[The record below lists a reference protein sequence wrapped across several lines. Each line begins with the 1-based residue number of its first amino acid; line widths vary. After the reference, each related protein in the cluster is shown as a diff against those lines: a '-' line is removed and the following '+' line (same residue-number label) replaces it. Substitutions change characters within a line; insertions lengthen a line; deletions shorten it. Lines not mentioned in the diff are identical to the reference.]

1 MNRALFLSAVVAVIG
16 VPAGVA
22 TAETTPVVNLFTAPA
37 SVTFGERT
45 EIAGRVRPAVTGTTV
60 AVQRQAADGT
70 WVTLTRLTAGE
81 GGRFTASLALRQGG
95 HLRTTTVATDGT
107 SPPGIEQD
115 VVVRPVTKLTV
126 TAALYEAIAGR
137 PLRFDALVAPGV
149 RGQRV
154 TVEGGNDG
162 RAYHPVATLVIGADG
177 HARGSVPVP
186 VGGLWRFRVAAVP
199 VAGRQV
205 ANETAPVSLKIYSQN
220 PHGVP
225 ASEPTHIV
233 QVLHETQI
241 YVYFNGKLNRV
252 LPVVFGKPSTPS
264 PVGQF
269 RVYSKT
275 TGPSSAFGPL
285 VLWYHRGYGI
295 HGTNQEYLLDDPV
308 RFYSHGCTR
317 NYNDNI
323 RWLWP
328 KIPVGTPVTNLA

>member
-1 MNRALFLSAVVAVIG
+1 MNRALILSAVVAAIG
-16 VPAGVA
+16 VPAGAA
-22 TAETTPVVNLFTAPA
+22 TAETTPVVNLFTAPSA
-37 SVTFGERT
+37 VTYGERT
-45 EIAGRVRPAVTGTTV
+45 AIAGRVRPAVMGTPV
-60 AVQRQAADGT
+60 VLQRQNAAGGWT
-70 WVTLTRLTAGE
+70 TLTRLSAAAG
-81 GGRFTASLALRQGG
+81 GTFTASLALRRGG
-95 HLRTTTVATDGT
+95 HLRATTVAPDGT
-107 SPPGIEQD
+107 SAPGIERD
-115 VVVRPVTKLTV
+115 ITVRPLTKLTV
-126 TAALYEAIAGR
+126 TPTLYEAIAGH
-137 PLRFDALVAPGV
+137 PLRFDALVAPGK

-186 VGGLWRFRVAAVP
+186 VGGLWRFRVALAP
-199 VAGRQV
+199 VAGRKI
-205 ANETAPVSLKIYSQN
+205 ANEASPVTLKIYSQN

-225 ASEPTHIV
+225 ASEPAHIV
-233 QVLHETQI
+233 QVIHETQI

-264 PVGQF
+264 PRGSF

-295 HGTNQEYLLDDPV
+295 HGTNQEYLLDDAV

-317 NYNDNI
+317 NYNANI

-328 KIPVGTPVTNLA
+328 KIPVGTPVTNLG